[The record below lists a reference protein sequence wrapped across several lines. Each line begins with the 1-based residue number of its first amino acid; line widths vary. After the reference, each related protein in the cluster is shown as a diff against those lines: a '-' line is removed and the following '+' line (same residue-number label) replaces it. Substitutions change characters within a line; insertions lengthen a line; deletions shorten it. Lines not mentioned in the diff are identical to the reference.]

1 MPATP
6 AEVANDL
13 AAQGAFFLRRD
24 EDVARACRDAARLI
38 RQHLA
43 GEKVDGR
50 TWYGLQ
56 DRMMRLDFRFRTE
69 PDTQIAKSISRGL
82 RTLQDLRSGQAG
94 VWDQAGSEFK

>member
-24 EDVARACRDAARLI
+24 EDVARACREAARLI

-50 TWYGLQ
+50 TWYGHQ
-56 DRMMRLDFRFRTE
+56 DRMMRLDAMLSRQ

-82 RTLQDLRSGQAG
+82 KTLRDLRACR
-94 VWDQAGSEFK
+94 

>member
-24 EDVARACRDAARLI
+24 EDVARACREAARVI
-38 RQHLA
+38 RKLLA
-43 GEKVDGR
+43 GEHVDGR
-50 TWYGLQ
+50 TWHGLQ
-56 DRMMRLDFRFRTE
+56 DRMTWLDFRFRSQ

-82 RTLQDLRSGQAG
+82 QTLRDLRAAG
-94 VWDQAGSEFK
+94 